1 MNHPRRKRRNAE
13 EALAFDASYKPF
25 KHKRNM
31 KEELLEAIYGTV
43 ERLEQK
49 VDELSA
55 SPKNAGAETVLSP
68 ASIDTSKLEKAILSV
83 SAKEEETIG
92 KMAKLREAICIF
104 TDLTKKEASNGEQ
117 RSKLLFDAIN
127 QVKQELNATSK
138 NVQDKLQAM
147 DNTPLK
153 KVVTHRF
160 EPTSKYILLFVVG
173 LVLSLVF
180 SIWGNLTQW
189 REHQNWE
196 EADLKYRALRM
207 VLPSDDPN
215 IRYIEKNFSVC
226 RDENVINDVRN
237 RVTVYEDS
245 IRRHHE
251 MLEMAAYKDSMA
263 NKLWEE
269 SKGIKRIL
277 ENRK

>member
-1 MNHPRRKRRNAE
+1 MQVTNHSNN
-13 EALAFDASYKPF
+13 
-25 KHKRNM
+25 KRNM

-55 SPKNAGAETVLSP
+55 SPKNAEAG
-68 ASIDTSKLEKAILSV
+68 SIPVPVSVDTSKLEKAILSV